1 MRQVWQELMRLDEQ
15 ELNNKYKVG
24 ILYCKKGQT
33 SEEDMYNNETGS
45 EAFEAFLQA
54 IGTKVTMKGFTKYR
68 AQLDNKTDTTGSHS
82 IHTEHQGTE
91 IMFHISTYL
100 PHTPSNSQQ
109 VGSTLCVSWGSRRM
123 FYICVCVLHICPPPP
138 SLSLSFSLSL
148 LPISL
153 PLSPSLSLSLTL
165 SSYVS
170 DT

>member
-1 MRQVWQELMRLDEQ
+1 MCQVWQELMRLDEQ

-33 SEEDMYNNETGS
+33 SEEDMYNNEKGS

-109 VGSTLCVSWGSRRM
+109 VGSTLCASWGSRRM
-123 FYICVCVLHICPPPP
+123 FYICVPP
-138 SLSLSFSLSL
+138 LSLSPSLSLSL

-153 PLSPSLSLSLTL
+153 PLSHSLSLSLTL